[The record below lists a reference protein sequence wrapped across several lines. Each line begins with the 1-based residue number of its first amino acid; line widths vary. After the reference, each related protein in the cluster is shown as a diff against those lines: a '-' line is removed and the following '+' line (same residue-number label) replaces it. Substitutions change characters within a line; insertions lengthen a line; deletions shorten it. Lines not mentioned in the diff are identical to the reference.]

1 MSLHENPNKDILEAL
16 VGAMPEDN
24 DANDWVVREDG
35 SILVDGRGPRSRGAL
50 YISPLT
56 HLKNLYGI

>member
-1 MSLHENPNKDILEAL
+1 MSLHVNPNKDILEAL
-16 VGAMPEDN
+16 VGAMPEEN

-35 SILVDGRGPRSRGAL
+35 SILVDGRGLRSRRAP

>member
-1 MSLHENPNKDILEAL
+1 M
-16 VGAMPEDN
+16 GAMPEEN

-35 SILVDGRGPRSRGAL
+35 SILVDGRGPRSRGAP
-50 YISPLT
+50 YISPFT